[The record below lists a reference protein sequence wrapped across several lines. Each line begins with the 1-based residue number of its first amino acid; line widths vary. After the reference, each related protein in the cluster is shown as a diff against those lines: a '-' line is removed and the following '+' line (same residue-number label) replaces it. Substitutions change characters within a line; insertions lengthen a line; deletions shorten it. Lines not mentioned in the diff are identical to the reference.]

1 MGDGGGSSGDRKNFE
16 NTVQGDFHGGQWL
29 RFQASNAR
37 GRGSIP
43 GQGMKITHATQHG
56 KEKKNANQVLTI
68 VKKEGKKGE
77 LDMENLSPQLASK
90 V

>member
-37 GRGSIP
+37 GGGSIP
-43 GQGMKITHATQHG
+43 GQRMNIPHATQHG
-56 KEKKNANQVLTI
+56 QKKKCNSGLTI

-77 LDMENLSPQLASK
+77 LDMENLSLQLASK